1 MIDGTELSLKLKW
14 YYVYIYERQI
24 FIDTDDQLIYVIDI
38 NADDVIDI
46 NMNDVIDI
54 NTDCLIGFL
63 SVGVSDTVRV

>member
-1 MIDGTELSLKLKW
+1 M
-14 YYVYIYERQI
+14 
-24 FIDTDDQLIYVIDI
+24 IDI